1 MVILCAWQPHLW
13 LYGGEKTMKLNVL
26 AIKRLMANQQLTG
39 VELSKRSGIS
49 RQSISTILAR
59 GSCSII
65 NVGRLANA
73 LQVDIEAIVNL

>member
-1 MVILCAWQPHLW
+1 
-13 LYGGEKTMKLNVL
+13 MKLNVL
-26 AIKRLMANQQLTG
+26 AIKRLMANKQINN

-49 RQSISTILAR
+49 RQSISVILAR

>member
-1 MVILCAWQPHLW
+1 
-13 LYGGEKTMKLNVL
+13 MKLNVL
-26 AIKRLMANQQLTG
+26 AIKRLMANKQINN

-49 RQSISTILAR
+49 RQSISVILTR

-73 LQVDIEAIVNL
+73 LQVDIETIVNL

>member
-1 MVILCAWQPHLW
+1 
-13 LYGGEKTMKLNVL
+13 MKLNVL
-26 AIKRLMANQQLTG
+26 AIKRLMANQQLTH

-49 RQSISTILAR
+49 RQSISVILAR